1 VSSVFFNHALC
12 QFILIDVRTDGTQ
25 KVTVV
30 VLLMAVQV
38 LSAGM

>member
-1 VSSVFFNHALC
+1 VIFSLNYTLC
-12 QFILIDVRTDGTQ
+12 QFIRIGARKDDTQ

-38 LSAGM
+38 LSAGT